1 MGIQFAVDL
10 KVDKN
15 DLDLVLEQFRTVTAE
30 DWKPSEALEE
40 IQLTPYD
47 TLILKTKTNRLVKL
61 LILEIRGHWQHD
73 DAAAVDFAY
82 LFLDEV
88 DETPPEIRSVTLV
101 TESGAH
107 ITRDIHDGVI
117 TFEINEDP
125 EKIYF
130 SFNEVVYAN
139 RPLAR
144 DNIGSGFSPSKLW
157 FNTRAGYLG
166 SPFFAREFVAG
177 ISVYGMS
184 PPWSVIEL
192 YGGDEGFYADLTDDQ
207 GYFFADLFG
216 NEMVVLPFEKIV
228 IKRVDK

>member
-1 MGIQFAVDL
+1 M
-10 KVDKN
+10 
-15 DLDLVLEQFRTVTAE
+15 
-30 DWKPSEALEE
+30 
-40 IQLTPYD
+40 
-47 TLILKTKTNRLVKL
+47 
-61 LILEIRGHWQHD
+61 
-73 DAAAVDFAY
+73 
-82 LFLDEV
+82 
-88 DETPPEIRSVTLV
+88 
-101 TESGAH
+101 
-107 ITRDIHDGVI
+107 
-117 TFEINEDP
+117 
-125 EKIYF
+125 
-130 SFNEVVYAN
+130 VYN
-139 RPLAR
+139 TRPLAR
-144 DNIGSGFSPSKLW
+144 DDNSGFAPSKLW

>member
-1 MGIQFAVDL
+1 MF
-10 KVDKN
+10 
-15 DLDLVLEQFRTVTAE
+15 
-30 DWKPSEALEE
+30 
-40 IQLTPYD
+40 
-47 TLILKTKTNRLVKL
+47 
-61 LILEIRGHWQHD
+61 ILEIRGHWQHE
-73 DAAAVDFAY
+73 DAAAVDFVY

-88 DETPPEIRSVTLV
+88 DEAPPEIEMVTLV
-101 TESGAH
+101 TESNAH
-107 ITRDIHDGVI
+107 ISSYIHDGLVE
-117 TFEINEDP
+117 FEIDEDP
-125 EKIYF
+125 VRIYF
-130 SFNEVVYAN
+130 TFNEVVYNN

-144 DNIGSGFSPSKLW
+144 DDNSGFAPSKLW

-216 NEMVVLPFEKIV
+216 NEMLALPFEKIV